1 MFPWRWLGFSSL
13 CLIVVVAGFFM
24 ASDVAILLAG
34 AALASFGAAAT
45 VTFYLLRPLNAIMD
59 ATARMANGDFAARAS
74 LTTEGPPGKL
84 ADAFNRMADRVQ
96 SQMEEASRDRGRL
109 AAALNSS
116 IDAVAALDSDGR
128 ILFAN
133 LGFEQTFNTSSDTV
147 IGEPMVWVLAD
158 EQVLDAIR
166 DSQDKG
172 LRQINIVERPG
183 RRFLQVATT
192 PIVGGGEWSVLLVC
206 HDLTDVKRTELVR
219 RDFVANVS
227 HELRTP
233 LAAIKSVVETLQ
245 DGALDE
251 PEIARDFLARAD
263 EELDRLVLL
272 VEELLELSRIES
284 GEQPVVQEE
293 TDVPLLLAEVVRR
306 LSSQAERAD
315 IALHLEDGDAG
326 ICYVDASR
334 LERAVLNLVQNA
346 IKFTPA
352 GGSVTIQAERKPDAL
367 EISVSDTGVGIGS
380 DELPRIFERFYKA
393 DHSRASVG
401 SGLGLAL
408 VKHAVEAQ
416 GGSVRVESTPGEGS
430 TFTISLPVAA
440 RYPEP

>member
-1 MFPWRWLGFSSL
+1 MFPWRWLSFSSL
-13 CLIVVVAGFFM
+13 CLVIAVVAFLVGGEFAM
-24 ASDVAILLAG
+24 LLAG
-34 AALASFGAAAT
+34 AALASLGAVAT
-45 VTFYLLRPLNAIMD
+45 VTIYLLRPLDAIVD
-59 ATARMANGDFAARAS
+59 AASKMAAGDFSARAS
-74 LTTEGPPGKL
+74 PRPEGAPGHL

-96 SQMEEASRDRGRL
+96 AQMEEASQERRRL

-116 IDAVAALDSDGR
+116 IDAVAALDRDGR

-133 LGFEQTFNTSSDTV
+133 VGFEETFDTRSQSV

-166 DSQDKG
+166 DSRDRG
-172 LRQINIVERPG
+172 LGQIRIVERPG
-183 RRFLQVATT
+183 RRFLQVVTT

-233 LAAIKSVVETLQ
+233 LAAIKSVIETLE
-245 DGALDE
+245 DGALED
-251 PEIARDFLARAD
+251 PGVAREFLARAD
-263 EELDRLVLL
+263 GELERLVLM
-272 VEELLELSRIES
+272 VEELLELSLIES
-284 GEQPVVQEE
+284 GEQPVVPKD
-293 TDVPLLLAEVVRR
+293 TDVPLLLTEVVRR
-306 LSSQAERAD
+306 LGSQAERAEV
-315 IALHLEDGDAG
+315 ALRLEETDVG
-326 ICYVDASR
+326 ICYLDASR
-334 LERAVLNLVQNA
+334 LERAVINLVQNA

-352 GGSVTIQAERKPDAL
+352 GGIVTVRADRKPGGIEVDV
-367 EISVSDTGVGIGS
+367 IDTGIGISS

-393 DHSRASVG
+393 DHSRAGGG

-416 GGSVRVESTPGEGS
+416 GGSVRVESAPGLGS
-430 TFTISLPVAA
+430 TFTIFIPV
-440 RYPEP
+440 PG

>member
-1 MFPWRWLGFSSL
+1 MSWACSWPAPPSP
-13 CLIVVVAGFFM
+13 
-24 ASDVAILLAG
+24 ASAPPQP
-34 AALASFGAAAT
+34 S
-45 VTFYLLRPLNAIMD
+45 TFYLLRPLDAIID
-59 ATARMANGDFAARAS
+59 AAGKVANGNFAARA
-74 LTTEGPPGKL
+74 TPRPDGAPGRL

-96 SQMEEASRDRGRL
+96 AQMAEASQERGRL
-109 AAALNSS
+109 EAALNSS

-133 LGFEQTFNTSSDTV
+133 LGFEQTFGTPSNNA
-147 IGEPMVWVLAD
+147 IGEPMIWILAD

-166 DSQDKG
+166 DSRDKG

-183 RRFLQVATT
+183 RRFLQVVTT
-192 PIVGGGEWSVLLVC
+192 PIVGGGEWNVLLVC

-233 LAAIKSVVETLQ
+233 LAAIKAVVETLQ
-245 DGALDE
+245 DGALEE
-251 PEIARDFLARAD
+251 PEVAREFLSRAD
-263 EELDRLVLL
+263 GELDRLVLL

-293 TDVPLLLAEVVRR
+293 TDVQLLLAEAVRR
-306 LSSQAERAD
+306 LRSQAERAEVT
-315 IALHLEDGDAG
+315 LLLEDRDLGVCDL
-326 ICYVDASR
+326 DASR
-334 LERAVLNLVQNA
+334 LERAVINLVQNA

-352 GGSVTIQAERKPDAL
+352 GGSVRIAGERKQR
-367 EISVSDTGVGIGS
+367 EIEIVVSDTGIGIGS

-416 GGSVRVESTPGEGS
+416 GGRVRVESTPGEGS
-430 TFTISLPVAA
+430 TFTITVPVSEIVPAA
-440 RYPEP
+440 G